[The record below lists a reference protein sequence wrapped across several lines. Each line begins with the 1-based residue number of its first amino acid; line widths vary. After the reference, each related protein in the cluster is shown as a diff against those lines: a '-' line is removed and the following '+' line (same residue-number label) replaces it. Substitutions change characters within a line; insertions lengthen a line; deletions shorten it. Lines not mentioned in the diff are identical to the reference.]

1 MASFTDQIPKFNPY
15 IQQLPVEAMVKVGM
29 EKQRRYDE
37 GIQKIQSYI
46 DNIAGLELSKTV
58 HKQYL
63 QSKLNELGNNLRTV
77 AAGDFSNFQLVNSV
91 GGMVNQITKDP
102 IVQNAVAS
110 TQKLKKGDEEV
121 DAARK
126 DGKGSAQNDAW
137 WLKQKN
143 DWLNDGDIK
152 SSFSGQYTPYTDLAK
167 KWMDIQKSLEAEE
180 ISRDLPFLQDD
191 QGRFLDA
198 EGNILPP
205 GAKPVLNDVMI
216 RKIFKGKSPQAI
228 KDAITSSMNENDIRQ
243 LNIDGWYHYRNTTP
257 TELRG
262 IAASDQNEYIGQL
275 NMQLQNLETLKQL
288 NPSNAQYQ
296 NKIDDEIK
304 RVMDD
309 YSNSLTKY
317 NETLSFIDK
326 SPEAFKT
333 AIYAQKTIN
342 KFAKDMSNMSEIQ
355 QILDNPYQEKLA
367 RDRQYQL
374 AVDTYFENVRHHK
387 ATEAIS
393 WQNYL
398 LSAAEA
404 EAKNKPLTPG
414 PLNIPNL
421 KDMEKITLGAFQAD
435 LNSSKQQIDGQ
446 KNAFKN
452 TYYKGKEAEFERDYA
467 FHLQQYRNGVET
479 AAEWRQLFDM
489 VQVAQQTYDDGA
501 ALLQQ
506 IQAEV
511 DAMPEFKGTVSSE
524 ETARISAEAERA
536 KSLGLAPAVTIPRG
550 VKVGTKKQMEE
561 SVYGKKVAK
570 INEILQQRIV
580 QTYRPETFSF
590 NTGTAQQKDFVKG
603 AFSQYITRI
612 VTSGGQEEAGMTK
625 GYDVAKMQAMNGKD
639 NTRYGTIRQGNQI
652 YLTMEGDEGLQI
664 IKTDVGEFTR
674 VFRYS
679 PVSPVQ
685 QVSDDLFKFG
695 STNPSAGY
703 GFNIKQNPNAY
714 QTARFAKI
722 RGGSALDAFPLV
734 TEYNVKA
741 DIIQLPAGNYQT
753 LFYVQDP
760 NSLEWKPRASRE
772 SSDLNAL
779 RSAMTAMTDANVR
792 LLLK

>member
-29 EKQRRYDE
+29 EKQKRYDE

-102 IVQNAVAS
+102 VVQNAVAS
-110 TQKLKKGDEEV
+110 TQRVKKGDEEV
-121 DAARK
+121 EAARK

-137 WLKQKN
+137 WLQQKN
-143 DWLNDGDIK
+143 SWFNDGDVK
-152 SSFSGQYTPYTDLAK
+152 SSFSGQYTPYTDLPK
-167 KWMDIQKSLEAEE
+167 KWLEIQKSLEATE
-180 ISRDLPFLQDD
+180 ISKDLPFLQDD

-198 EGNILPP
+198 EGNLLPP

-228 KDAITSSMNENDIRQ
+228 KNAITSSMNENDIRQ

-262 IAASDQNEYIGQL
+262 IAAADQNEYIGQL
-275 NMQLQNLETLKQL
+275 NTQLNNLETLKQL

-296 NKIDDEIK
+296 DKIEEEIK
-304 RVMDD
+304 RVKDD
-309 YSNSLTKY
+309 YNNSLTKY
-317 NETLSFIDK
+317 NETLSFIDRN
-326 SPEAFKT
+326 PDAFKT
-333 AIYAQKTIN
+333 AIYGQKAIN
-342 KFAKDMSNMSEIQ
+342 DFAKKNSNLSETQ
-355 QILDNPYQEKLA
+355 QILNSPYQEKLA

-414 PLNIPNL
+414 PLNIPNV
-421 KDMEKITLGAFQAD
+421 KDEEKITLGGFQAD
-435 LNSSKQQIDGQ
+435 LNSSKQQIDTQ
-446 KNAFKN
+446 KNSFRS
-452 TYYKGKEAEFERDYA
+452 TYYKGKEGEFERDYA
-467 FHLQQYRNGVET
+467 FHLQQYKNGTET

-489 VQVAQQTYDDGA
+489 VYVAQQTYDDGA
-501 ALLQQ
+501 ALLRQ
-506 IQAEV
+506 IQTEV
-511 DAMPEFKGTVSSE
+511 DAMPEFKAAPAAPPPSE
-524 ETARISAEAERA
+524 PKSLKDRILENIGQVPIIGLDKRTNVQKFYDA
-536 KSLGLAPAVTIPRG
+536 KS
-550 VKVGTKKQMEE
+550 
-561 SVYGKKVAK
+561 AK
-570 INEILQQRIV
+570 INELLQQRIV

-612 VTSGGQEEAGMTK
+612 ATSGGQEETGMTK
-625 GYDVAKMQAMNGKD
+625 GYDLEKMQKMNGKD
-639 NTRYGTIRQGNQI
+639 NTRYGTIRQGNQV

-685 QVSDDLFKFG
+685 QVSDLLFQFG
-695 STNPSAGY
+695 STNPDAGY
-703 GFNIKQNPNAY
+703 GFNVKQNPNAY
-714 QTARFAKI
+714 QTARYSKI

-753 LFYVQDP
+753 LFYIQDP
-760 NSLEWKPRASRE
+760 VSGEWKTRASRE

-779 RSAMTAMTDANVR
+779 RSAMTAMNDASVGR
-792 LLLK
+792 LLK